1 MSHRIRST
9 RAKRVTT
16 TVAALG
22 VAALGLTACGPAV
35 GSTGPSSSGDE
46 SAATDWAS
54 VQPAESISFWTN
66 HPGGS
71 QEKEQELVDSFTEE
85 TGIEV
90 EIVTAG
96 ANYEEVS
103 QRFQTAQT
111 SGDVGD
117 LVVMSDATWFTNYVN
132 DSLLA
137 IDEVFAAAGGD
148 STTYNA
154 TLFDDYLYEDAHY
167 AVPYARSTT
176 IYYYNKD
183 HYEAA
188 GLTEAPTTWEEVQAN
203 SQALIDAGVTDIAFT
218 FPPASDYP
226 AWMMNNLIWGYGG
239 GWSNEWDASAITSE
253 GTVEAVQF
261 AQDAVQDG
269 WANVSS
275 NSPADDFAAGATS
288 QFIGS
293 TGSLGGVTET
303 AAFEVGVAFLPGGPV
318 EQELVVPTG
327 GAGIAISAA
336 STPEE
341 QLAAAMLADH
351 LTSAE
356 NTVAFSSV
364 TGYMPVRSDADASAL
379 YAENPNFEVAV
390 DQLETRTRTQ
400 DYLRVFLPGG
410 DLALATALQQIL
422 TTDAD
427 VAESLASLQAEL
439 EGLYENDL
447 QPQLE
452 G

>member
-1 MSHRIRST
+1 MSQPTAGARTT
-9 RAKRVTT
+9 RATT
-16 TVAALG
+16 TLAALG
-22 VAALGLTACGPAV
+22 AVALGLTACGPAV
-35 GSTGPSSSGDE
+35 GASGPE
-46 SAATDWAS
+46 AAAETDWAA
-54 VQPAESISFWTN
+54 VEPAESITFWTN

-71 QEKEQELVDSFTEE
+71 QEIEQELVDAFTAE

-117 LVVMSDATWFTNYVN
+117 LVVMSDATWFTNHVN
-132 DSLLA
+132 GSLLPL
-137 IDEVFAAAGGD
+137 DEAFAAAGGD
-148 STTYNA
+148 ASTYNA

-176 IYYYNKD
+176 IFYYNAD
-183 HYEAA
+183 QYAEA
-188 GLTEAPTTWEEVQAN
+188 GITEAPTTWAEVAAS
-203 SQALIDAGVTDIAFT
+203 SQALIDAGVTDTAFS
-218 FPPASDYP
+218 FPPAEDYP
-226 AWMMNNLIWGYGG
+226 AWVLNNLVWGYGG
-239 GWSNEWDASAITSE
+239 GWSDEWDASAVTSDE
-253 GTVEAVQF
+253 TVAAVQF
-261 AQDAVQDG
+261 AQDAVQEG

-275 NSPADDFAAGATS
+275 GSPADDFAAGATS

-293 TGSLGGVTET
+293 TGSLGGITET
-303 AAFEVGVAFLPGGPV
+303 AGFEVGVAMLPGGPV

-327 GAGIAISAA
+327 GAGVAISAT
-336 STPEE
+336 SSPEE
-341 QLAAAMLADH
+341 QLAAAMLADF

-356 NTVAFSSV
+356 STVTFSSQ

-379 YAENPNFEVAV
+379 YAEDANFQVAV
-390 DQLETRTRTQ
+390 EQLETRTRTQ
-400 DYLRVFLPGG
+400 DWMRVFLPGG
-410 DLALATALQQIL
+410 DLALATALQRIL

-427 VAESLASLQAEL
+427 VPAALAELQTEL
-439 EGLYENDL
+439 EGLYENGL
-447 QPQLE
+447 RAQLE

>member
-1 MSHRIRST
+1 MNHRIRST

-35 GSTGPSSSGDE
+35 GATDPSADAA
-46 SAATDWAS
+46 AATDWTS
-54 VQPAESISFWTN
+54 VEPAESISFWTN

-71 QEKEQELVDSFTEE
+71 QEIEQQLIDSFTEE

-90 EIVTAG
+90 EVVTAG
-96 ANYEEVS
+96 ANYEEIS
-103 QRFQTAQT
+103 QRYQTAQT

-132 DSLLA
+132 GSLLPL
-137 IDEVFAAAGGD
+137 DDVFAAAGGD
-148 STTYNA
+148 ASTYNT
-154 TLFDDYLYEDAHY
+154 TLFDDYLYEGSHF
-167 AVPYARSTT
+167 AVPYSRSTT
-176 IYYYNKD
+176 IFYYNKD
-183 HYEAA
+183 DYAAA
-188 GLTEAPTTWEEVQAN
+188 GLDAAPTTWDEVQAN
-203 SQALIDAGVTDIAFT
+203 SQALVEAGVTDTAFS
-218 FPPASDYP
+218 FPPAEDYP
-226 AWMMNNLIWGYGG
+226 AWMMNNLVWGYGG
-239 GWSNEWDASAITSE
+239 GWSDEWDASAMTSDE
-253 GTVEAVQF
+253 TVQAVQF
-261 AQDAVQDG
+261 AQDAVLDG

-275 NSPADDFAAGATS
+275 GSPADDFAAGATS

-303 AAFEVGVAFLPGGPV
+303 AGFEVGVAFLPGGPV
-318 EQELVVPTG
+318 ETELVVPTG
-327 GAGIAISAA
+327 GAGIAISAS

-356 NTVAFSSV
+356 NTVAFSAE
-364 TGYMPVRSDADASAL
+364 TGYMPVRSDADASEL
-379 YAENPNFEVAV
+379 YAANPNFEVAV
-390 DQLETRTRTQ
+390 NQLETRTRTQ
-400 DYLRVFLPGG
+400 DFMRVFLPGG
-410 DLALATALQQIL
+410 DLTLATGLQRIL

-427 VAESLASLQAEL
+427 VAESLAEMQAEL

-447 QPQLE
+447 APQLE

>member
-1 MSHRIRST
+1 MPNRIPST

-16 TVAALG
+16 TIATLG

-35 GSTGPSSSGDE
+35 GATDAD
-46 SAATDWAS
+46 AAAAVDWAS
-54 VQPAESISFWTN
+54 VEPADSISFWTN

-71 QEKEQELVDSFTEE
+71 QEIEQELVGGFTEE

-137 IDEVFAAAGGD
+137 LDQTFAAAGGD
-148 STTYNA
+148 TATYNA
-154 TLFDDYLYEDAHY
+154 TLFDDYLYEGAHY

-183 HYEAA
+183 HYAQA
-188 GLTEAPTTWEEVQAN
+188 GLTEAPTTWEEVRAN
-203 SQALIDAGVTDIAFT
+203 SQALVEAGVTETAFS
-218 FPPASDYP
+218 FPPAEDYP

-239 GWSNEWDASAITSE
+239 GWSNEWDASAVTSE
-253 GTVEAVQF
+253 GTIEAVQF

-275 NSPADDFAAGATS
+275 GSPADDFAAGATS

-303 AAFEVGVAFLPGGPV
+303 AGFEVGVAFLPGGPV
-318 EQELVVPTG
+318 EQQLVVPTG
-327 GAGIAISAA
+327 GAGVAISAS

-341 QLAAAMLADH
+341 QHAAAMLADH

-356 NTVAFSSV
+356 NTVAFSSE

-400 DYLRVFLPGG
+400 DYMRVFLPGG
-410 DLALATALQQIL
+410 DLTLATALQRIL
-422 TTDAD
+422 TTDVD
-427 VAESLASLQAEL
+427 VQEALASVQTEL

-447 QPQLE
+447 RPQLE

>member
-1 MSHRIRST
+1 MSHSMPASRRS
-9 RAKRVTT
+9 RVTT
-16 TVAALG
+16 AIAVLGAAA
-22 VAALGLTACGPAV
+22 VGLTACGPAV
-35 GSTGPSSSGDE
+35 GAGDPAAE
-46 SAATDWAS
+46 GDATDWSAIEPAS
-54 VQPAESISFWTN
+54 SISFWTN

-71 QEKEQELVDSFTEE
+71 QEVEQEIIADFTEE

-132 DSLLA
+132 GSLLA
-137 IDEVFAAAGGD
+137 LDDVFAAAEGD
-148 STTYNA
+148 SSTYNT
-154 TLFDDYLYEDAHY
+154 TLFDDYLYEGAHY

-188 GLTEAPTTWEEVQAN
+188 GLTEAPTTWDEVREN
-203 SQALIDAGVTDIAFT
+203 SQALVEAGVTDTAFS
-218 FPPASDYP
+218 FPPAEDYP

-239 GWSNEWDASAITSE
+239 GWSDEWDASAVTSE

-275 NSPADDFAAGATS
+275 GSPADDFAAGATS

-303 AAFEVGVAFLPGGPV
+303 AGFEVGVAFLPGGPV

-327 GAGIAISAA
+327 GAGIAISSA
-336 STPEE
+336 STPEQ
-341 QLAAAMLADH
+341 QLAAAMLADF
-351 LTSAE
+351 LTSAD
-356 NTVAFSSV
+356 NTVTFSGA
-364 TGYMPVRSDADASAL
+364 TGYVPVRTDADASAL

-390 DQLETRTRTQ
+390 EQLNTRTRTQ
-400 DYLRVFLPGG
+400 DYMRVFLPGG
-410 DLALATALQQIL
+410 DLALATALQRIL
-422 TTDAD
+422 TTDTD
-427 VAESLASLQAEL
+427 VPAALGELQSEL

-447 QPQLE
+447 RPQLE

>member
-1 MSHRIRST
+1 MSHRTPSA
-9 RAKRVTT
+9 RAKRATT

-22 VAALGLTACGPAV
+22 LAALGLTACGPAV
-35 GSTGPSSSGDE
+35 GATPTE
-46 SAATDWAS
+46 SAAEVDWAS
-54 VQPAESISFWTN
+54 IEPADSISFWTN

-71 QEKEQELVDSFTEE
+71 QAIEQQLVDAFTEE

-137 IDEVFAAAGGD
+137 IDDVFAAAGGD
-148 STTYNA
+148 ASTYNA
-154 TLFDDYLYEDAHY
+154 TLFDDYRYEDAHF

-183 HYEAA
+183 HYAQA
-188 GLTEAPTTWEEVQAN
+188 GLTQAPTTWDEVQAN
-203 SQALIDAGVTDIAFT
+203 SQALVDAGVTDIAFS
-218 FPPASDYP
+218 FPSASDYP
-226 AWMMNNLIWGYGG
+226 AWMMNNLVWGYGG
-239 GWSNEWDASAITSE
+239 GWSDEWDASAVTSD
-253 GTVEAVQF
+253 GTVEAVEF
-261 AQDAVQDG
+261 AQAAVQAG

-356 NTVAFSSV
+356 NTVEFSKV
-364 TGYMPVRSDADASAL
+364 TGYVPVRSDADASAI

-390 DQLETRTRTQ
+390 EQLETRTRTQ
-400 DYLRVFLPGG
+400 DYMRVFLPGG
-410 DLALATALQQIL
+410 DLALATSLQRIL
-422 TTDAD
+422 TTDVD
-427 VAESLASLQAEL
+427 VADALGELQSEL
-439 EGLYENDL
+439 TGLYENDL
-447 QPQLE
+447 EPQLE

>member
-1 MSHRIRST
+1 MSHRIRQT

-35 GSTGPSSSGDE
+35 GATDAD
-46 SAATDWAS
+46 AAAEVDWAS
-54 VQPAESISFWTN
+54 IEPAESISFWTN

-71 QEKEQELVDSFTEE
+71 QEIEQQLVDGFTEE

-117 LVVMSDATWFTNYVN
+117 LVVMSDATWFTNHVN
-132 DSLLA
+132 GSLLA
-137 IDEVFAAAGGD
+137 LDDAFAAAGGD
-148 STTYNA
+148 TSTYNE

-176 IYYYNKD
+176 IYYYNAD
-183 HYEAA
+183 HYAEA
-188 GLTEAPTTWEEVQAN
+188 GLTEAPTTWEEVREH
-203 SQALIDAGVTDIAFT
+203 SLALVDAGVTDTAFS
-218 FPPASDYP
+218 FPPAEDYP
-226 AWMMNNLIWGYGG
+226 AWMMNNLVWGYGG
-239 GWSNEWDASAITSE
+239 GWSDEWDASAVTSD

-275 NSPADDFAAGATS
+275 GSPADDFAAGATS

-303 AAFEVGVAFLPGGPV
+303 AGFEVGVAFLPGGPV

-327 GAGIAISAA
+327 GAGVAISAA

-356 NTVAFSSV
+356 NTVAFSSQ

-390 DQLETRTRTQ
+390 EQLESRTRTQ

-410 DLALATALQQIL
+410 DLALATALQRIL

-427 VAESLASLQAEL
+427 VEESLAALQVEL

-447 QPQLE
+447 RPQLE

>member
-1 MSHRIRST
+1 MTHRIRTT
-9 RAKRVTT
+9 RAQRATT
-16 TVAALG
+16 AIAVLG

-35 GSTGPSSSGDE
+35 G
-46 SAATDWAS
+46 ATDPSADAAAETDWTA
-54 VQPAESISFWTN
+54 VEPAESISFWTN

-71 QEKEQELVDSFTEE
+71 QEVEQELVESFTEE

-137 IDEVFAAAGGD
+137 LDDVFAAAEAD
-148 STTYNA
+148 TSTYNA
-154 TLFDDYLYEDAHY
+154 TLFDDYLYEGAHF

-183 HYEAA
+183 HYEQA
-188 GLTEAPTTWEEVQAN
+188 GLTEAPTTWDEVQAN
-203 SQALIDAGVTDIAFT
+203 SQALIDAGVTDIAFS

-226 AWMMNNLIWGYGG
+226 AWMMNNLVWGYGG
-239 GWSNEWDASAITSE
+239 GWSDEWDASAVTSD
-253 GTVEAVQF
+253 GTTQAVQF
-261 AQDAVQDG
+261 AQDAVQGG

-303 AAFEVGVAFLPGGPV
+303 AGFEVGVAFLPGGPV

-327 GAGIAISAA
+327 GAGIAISAN

-356 NTVAFSSV
+356 NTVEFSSV

-390 DQLETRTRTQ
+390 EQLETRTRTQ
-400 DYLRVFLPGG
+400 DFMRVFLPGG
-410 DLALATALQQIL
+410 DLALATSLQSIL

-427 VAESLASLQAEL
+427 VPAALAELQTEL

>member
-1 MSHRIRST
+1 MSHRIPST

-16 TVAALG
+16 TFAALG

-35 GSTGPSSSGDE
+35 GATDAG
-46 SAATDWAS
+46 AAAEVDWAS
-54 VQPAESISFWTN
+54 IEPAESISFWTN

-71 QEKEQELVDSFTEE
+71 QEIEQQLVEAFTEE

-137 IDEVFAAAGGD
+137 LDDTFAAAGGD
-148 STTYNA
+148 TSTYNE
-154 TLFDDYLYEDAHY
+154 TLFDDYLYEDAHF

-183 HYEAA
+183 HYAQA
-188 GLTEAPTTWEEVQAN
+188 GLTAAPTTWDEVQAN
-203 SQALIDAGVTDIAFT
+203 SQALIEAGVTETAFT
-218 FPPASDYP
+218 FPPAADYP
-226 AWMMNNLIWGYGG
+226 AWMMNNLVWGYGG
-239 GWSNEWDASAITSE
+239 GWSDEWDASAMTSD
-253 GTVEAVQF
+253 GTVQAVQF
-261 AQDAVQDG
+261 AQDAVQAG

-356 NTVAFSSV
+356 NTVAFSSQ
-364 TGYMPVRSDADASAL
+364 TGYMPVRSDADASSL

-390 DQLETRTRTQ
+390 DQLESRTRTQ
-400 DYLRVFLPGG
+400 DFMRVFLPGG
-410 DLALATALQQIL
+410 DLTLATGLQQIL
-422 TTDAD
+422 TSDVD
-427 VAESLASLQAEL
+427 VAEALGAMQAEL

-447 QPQLE
+447 KPQLE

>member
-1 MSHRIRST
+1 MSRT
-9 RAKRVTT
+9 PQRAARATT
-16 TVAALG
+16 AMAALG
-22 VAALGLTACGPAV
+22 IAAVTLTACGPAV
-35 GSTGPSSSGDE
+35 GSTAPD
-46 SAATDWAS
+46 AAAETDWSA
-54 VQPAESISFWTN
+54 VEPAESISFWTN

-71 QEKEQELVDSFTEE
+71 QAIEQELVDAFTEE

-132 DSLLA
+132 GSLLPV
-137 IDEVFAAAGGD
+137 DEVFTAAGGD
-148 STTYNA
+148 SSTYNT

-176 IYYYNKD
+176 IYYYNAD
-183 HYEAA
+183 QYAEAGIA
-188 GLTEAPTTWEEVQAN
+188 EAPTTWEEVAEN
-203 SQALIDAGVTDIAFT
+203 SQALIDAGVTETAFS
-218 FPPASDYP
+218 FPPAEDYP
-226 AWMMNNLIWGYGG
+226 AWMMNNIVWGYGG
-239 GWSNEWDASAITSE
+239 GWSDEWDASAVTSDE
-253 GTVEAVQF
+253 TVAAVQF
-261 AQDAVQDG
+261 AQDAVRDG

-275 NSPADDFAAGATS
+275 GSPADDFAAGATS

-293 TGSLGGVTET
+293 TGSLGGVTE
-303 AAFEVGVAFLPGGPV
+303 AAGFEVGVAMLPGGPV

-327 GAGIAISAA
+327 GAGIAISSA

-341 QLAAAMLADH
+341 QLAAAMLADF

-356 NTVAFSSV
+356 STVTFSSQ

-379 YAENPNFEVAV
+379 YAENPNFRVAV
-390 DQLETRTRTQ
+390 EQLETRTRTQ
-400 DYLRVFLPGG
+400 DYMRVFLPGG

-427 VAESLASLQAEL
+427 VAESLASLQTEL

-447 QPQLE
+447 RPQLE

>member
-1 MSHRIRST
+1 MSRT
-9 RAKRVTT
+9 PQRAARATT
-16 TVAALG
+16 AMAALG
-22 VAALGLTACGPAV
+22 IAAVTLTACGPAV
-35 GSTGPSSSGDE
+35 GSTGAD
-46 SAATDWAS
+46 AAAETDWSA
-54 VQPAESISFWTN
+54 VEPAESISFWTN

-71 QEKEQELVDSFTEE
+71 QAIEQELVDSFTEE

-117 LVVMSDATWFTNYVN
+117 LVVMSDATWFTNHVN
-132 DSLLA
+132 GSLLPV
-137 IDEVFAAAGGD
+137 DDVFAAAGGD
-148 STTYNA
+148 SSTYNE

-176 IYYYNKD
+176 IYYYNAD
-183 HYEAA
+183 HYAEAGIA
-188 GLTEAPTTWEEVQAN
+188 EAPTTWEEVAEN
-203 SQALIDAGVTDIAFT
+203 SQALIDAGVTETAFS
-218 FPPASDYP
+218 FPPAEDYP
-226 AWMMNNLIWGYGG
+226 AWMMNNIVWGYGG
-239 GWSNEWDASAITSE
+239 GWSDEWDASAITSDE
-253 GTVEAVQF
+253 TVAAVQF

-275 NSPADDFAAGATS
+275 GSPADDFAAGATS
-288 QFIGS
+288 QFVGS

-303 AAFEVGVAFLPGGPV
+303 AGFEVGVAMLPGGPV

-327 GAGIAISAA
+327 GAGIAISSA
-336 STPEE
+336 SSPEE

-356 NTVAFSSV
+356 HTVEFSSQ
-364 TGYMPVRSDADASAL
+364 TGYVPVRSDADASAL
-379 YAENPNFEVAV
+379 YAENPNFRVAV
-390 DQLETRTRTQ
+390 EQLETRTRTQ

-410 DLALATALQQIL
+410 DLAIATALQRIL

-427 VAESLASLQAEL
+427 VAESLASLQTEL

-447 QPQLE
+447 RPQLE

>member
-1 MSHRIRST
+1 MSSSIRTT
-9 RAKRVTT
+9 RAKRATT
-16 TVAALG
+16 TIAVLG
-22 VAALGLTACGPAV
+22 VAALGLTACGPSV
-35 GSTGPSSSGDE
+35 GAGPGE
-46 SAATDWAS
+46 AAAETDWAAIE
-54 VQPAESISFWTN
+54 PADSISFWTN

-71 QEKEQELVDSFTEE
+71 QEIEQELIAGFTEE

-132 DSLLA
+132 GSLLA
-137 IDEVFAAAGGD
+137 LDDAFAAGGGD
-148 STTYNA
+148 SATYNE
-154 TLFDDYLYEDAHY
+154 TLFDDYLYEDAHF

-183 HYEAA
+183 HYAAA
-188 GLTEAPTTWEEVQAN
+188 GLTEAPTTWDEVAAN
-203 SQALIDAGVTDIAFT
+203 SQALIEAGVTDAAFS
-218 FPPASDYP
+218 FPPAEDYP
-226 AWMMNNLIWGYGG
+226 AWMMNNLVWGYGG
-239 GWSNEWDASAITSE
+239 GWSDEWDASAVTSE

-275 NSPADDFAAGATS
+275 GSPADDFAAGATS

-293 TGSLGGVTET
+293 TGSLGGVTE
-303 AAFEVGVAFLPGGPV
+303 AAGFEVGVAFLPGGPV

-327 GAGIAISAA
+327 GAGVAISAA
-336 STPEE
+336 SSPEE
-341 QLAAAMLADH
+341 QLAAAMLADY

-356 NTVAFSSV
+356 NTVAFSAE
-364 TGYMPVRSDADASAL
+364 TGYMPVRANADASEL
-379 YAENPNFEVAV
+379 YAANPNFEVAV

-400 DYLRVFLPGG
+400 DYMRVFLPGG
-410 DLALATALQQIL
+410 DLALATSLQRIL
-422 TTDAD
+422 TTDVD
-427 VAESLASLQAEL
+427 VEEALAELQAEL

-447 QPQLE
+447 RPQLE

>member
-1 MSHRIRST
+1 MSHRTPSA
-9 RAKRVTT
+9 RAKRATT

-22 VAALGLTACGPAV
+22 LAALGLTACGPAV
-35 GSTGPSSSGDE
+35 GTTTTE
-46 SAATDWAS
+46 AAAEVDWAS
-54 VQPAESISFWTN
+54 IEPADSISFWTN

-71 QEKEQELVDSFTEE
+71 QAIEQQLVDAFTEE

-137 IDEVFAAAGGD
+137 IDDVFAAAGGD
-148 STTYNA
+148 ASTYNA
-154 TLFDDYLYEDAHY
+154 TLFDDYRYEDAHF

-183 HYEAA
+183 HYAQA
-188 GLTEAPTTWEEVQAN
+188 GLTQAPTTWDEVQAN
-203 SQALIDAGVTDIAFT
+203 SQALVDAGVTDIAFS
-218 FPPASDYP
+218 FPSASDYP
-226 AWMMNNLIWGYGG
+226 AWMMNNLVWGYGG
-239 GWSNEWDASAITSE
+239 GWSDEWDASAVTSD
-253 GTVEAVQF
+253 GTVEAVEF
-261 AQDAVQDG
+261 AQAAVQAG

-356 NTVAFSSV
+356 NTVEFSKV
-364 TGYMPVRSDADASAL
+364 TGYVPVRSDADASAI

-390 DQLETRTRTQ
+390 EQLETRTRTQ
-400 DYLRVFLPGG
+400 DYMRVFLPGG
-410 DLALATALQQIL
+410 DLALATSLQRIL
-422 TTDAD
+422 TTDVD
-427 VAESLASLQAEL
+427 VADALGELQSEL
-439 EGLYENDL
+439 TGLYENDL
-447 QPQLE
+447 KPQLE

>member
-1 MSHRIRST
+1 MSHRIRPT
-9 RAKRVTT
+9 HAKRITT
-16 TVAALG
+16 AVAALG
-22 VAALGLTACGPAV
+22 VATLALTACGPTV
-35 GSTGPSSSGDE
+35 GAGTAD
-46 SAATDWAS
+46 AASEVDWAS
-54 VQPAESISFWTN
+54 VEPAESISFWTN

-71 QEKEQELVDSFTEE
+71 QEIEQQLVEAFTEE

-137 IDEVFAAAGGD
+137 LDDVFAAAGGD
-148 STTYNA
+148 SSTYNE
-154 TLFDDYLYEDAHY
+154 TLFDDYLYEDAHF

-183 HYEAA
+183 HYAEA
-188 GLTEAPTTWEEVQAN
+188 GLTEAPTTWDEVREN
-203 SQALIDAGVTDIAFT
+203 SQALVEAGVTDIAFS

-226 AWMMNNLIWGYGG
+226 AWMMNNLVWGYGG
-239 GWSNEWDASAITSE
+239 GWSDEWDASAITGE

-293 TGSLGGVTET
+293 TGSLGGVTE
-303 AAFEVGVAFLPGGPV
+303 AASFEVGVAFLPGGPV

-356 NTVAFSSV
+356 STVAFSAE
-364 TGYMPVRSDADASAL
+364 TGYVPVRTDADASSL
-379 YAENPNFEVAV
+379 YEANPNFQVAV
-390 DQLETRTRTQ
+390 DQLNTRTRTQ
-400 DYLRVFLPGG
+400 DFMRVFLPGG

-427 VAESLASLQAEL
+427 VAESLAALQAEL
-439 EGLYENDL
+439 EGLYEDNL
-447 QPQLE
+447 ASQLE

>member
-1 MSHRIRST
+1 MSHRTPSA
-9 RAKRVTT
+9 RAKRATT

-22 VAALGLTACGPAV
+22 LAALGLTACGPAV
-35 GSTGPSSSGDE
+35 GATTTE
-46 SAATDWAS
+46 AAAEVDWAS
-54 VQPAESISFWTN
+54 IEPADSISFWTN

-71 QEKEQELVDSFTEE
+71 QAIEQQLVDGFTEE

-137 IDEVFAAAGGD
+137 IDDVFAAAGGD
-148 STTYNA
+148 TSTYNA
-154 TLFDDYLYEDAHY
+154 TLFDDYLYEDAHF

-183 HYEAA
+183 HYAQA
-188 GLTEAPTTWEEVQAN
+188 GLTQAPTTWDEVQAN
-203 SQALIDAGVTDIAFT
+203 SRALVDAGVTDIAFS
-218 FPPASDYP
+218 FPSASDYP
-226 AWMMNNLIWGYGG
+226 AWMMNNLVWGYGG
-239 GWSNEWDASAITSE
+239 GWSDEWDASAVTSD
-253 GTVEAVQF
+253 GTVEAVEF
-261 AQDAVQDG
+261 AQAAVQAG

-351 LTSAE
+351 LTSAQ
-356 NTVAFSSV
+356 NTVEFSKV
-364 TGYMPVRSDADASAL
+364 TGYVPVRSDADASAI

-390 DQLETRTRTQ
+390 EQLETRTRTQ
-400 DYLRVFLPGG
+400 DYMRVFLPGG
-410 DLALATALQQIL
+410 DLALATSLQRIL
-422 TTDAD
+422 TTDVD
-427 VAESLASLQAEL
+427 VAEALDELQSEL
-439 EGLYENDL
+439 TGLYENDL
-447 QPQLE
+447 EPQLE